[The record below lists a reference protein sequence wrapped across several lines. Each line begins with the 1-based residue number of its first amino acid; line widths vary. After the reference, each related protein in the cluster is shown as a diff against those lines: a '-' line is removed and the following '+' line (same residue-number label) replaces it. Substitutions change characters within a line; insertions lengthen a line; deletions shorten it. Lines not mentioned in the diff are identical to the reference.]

1 MPPSAR
7 NWGET
12 MNLLSG
18 KPVMESMVADL
29 SLRASALNKKGITPC
44 LAVVRV
50 GNDPAAE
57 NYELS
62 IRKRAD
68 MVGVDLRSVVLDE
81 DIPLSAL
88 TETLDA
94 LSEDCAIHG
103 ILLYLPLPKALRPY
117 EGEVLSHIAPKKD
130 VDGVTAGSAAA
141 IFTGSG
147 AGFAPCTAEAAM
159 KLLSFYGVELAGKHA
174 CVVGRSGVIGKPVA
188 MLLLGQNATVT
199 VCHSRTQD
207 MASITK
213 TADILVVAAGKA
225 GLVGRDHVKEGAVV
239 IDVGANRVDGK
250 MVGDVLTDEV
260 SPVASISPVPGGVGM
275 VTSSVLME
283 HTIRVAEQ
291 MG

>member
-1 MPPSAR
+1 
-7 NWGET
+7 
-12 MNLLSG
+12 
-18 KPVMESMVADL
+18 MEAMVAELKCRTD
-29 SLRASALNKKGITPC
+29 ALKAKGVTPC

-68 MVGVDLRSVVLDE
+68 MVGVMLQSVVLEE
-81 DIPLSAL
+81 DISLSSL
-88 TETLDA
+88 TDTLDS
-94 LSEDCAIHG
+94 LSENDEIHG

-117 EGEVLSHIAPKKD
+117 EAEVLTHVASKKD

-141 IFTGSG
+141 VFTGSG

-159 KLLSFYGVELAGKHA
+159 KLLAFYGVELSGKHA
-174 CVVGRSGVIGKPVA
+174 CVVGRSGVIGKPAA
-188 MLLLGQNATVT
+188 MLLLAQNATVT

-207 MASITK
+207 LAAMTK
-213 TADILVVAAGKA
+213 TADVLVVAAGKA
-225 GLVGRDHVKEGAVV
+225 GLIGHEHVKEGAVV
-239 IDVGANRVDGK
+239 VDVGANRVDGK

-260 SPVASISPVPGGVGM
+260 SPVASVSPVPGGVGM

-283 HTIRVAEQ
+283 HTIRAAELNL
-291 MG
+291 

>member
-1 MPPSAR
+1 MAI
-7 NWGET
+7 
-12 MNLLSG
+12 LSG
-18 KPVMESMVADL
+18 KPVMESMVAEL
-29 SLRASALNKKGITPC
+29 NARANSLKEKGITPC

-68 MVGVDLRSVVLDE
+68 MVGVMLQSVVLDE
-81 DIPLSAL
+81 DISLSRL

-94 LSEDCAIHG
+94 LSAKDEIHG

-117 EGEVLSHIAPKKD
+117 EEEVLSHIAPKKD

-141 IFTGSG
+141 IFTGNG

-159 KLLSFYGVELAGKHA
+159 KLLAFYGVELEGKHA

-188 MLLLGQNATVT
+188 ILLLAQNATIS
-199 VCHSRTQD
+199 VCHSRTKD
-207 MASITK
+207 LSSLTK
-213 TADILVVAAGKA
+213 TADVLVVAAGKA
-225 GLVGRDHVKEGAVV
+225 GLISGAHVKEGAVV
-239 IDVGANRVDGK
+239 VDVGANRVDGK

-260 SPVASISPVPGGVGM
+260 SPVASVSPVPGGVGM

-291 MG
+291 SL